1 MFQEISGLRRA
12 KRIRMMEEKKTF
24 EDIVSLARRLRAP
37 DGCPWDRE
45 QTLGSLRAYVL
56 EEAYEVIQAIELGD
70 TDDLIEELGD
80 FLFQVVFISQI
91 ASEEGKFDVSDVT
104 QRLHDKLIRRHP
116 HVFGEKKAKDA
127 AEAVRSWNAEKLKEK
142 KGKVALEEIPR
153 AMPSLMRAQRVG
165 EKAARAGFDWSDA
178 SSVLLKVKEE
188 LLELER
194 EMEAGEKD
202 RSREEWGDLV
212 FSVVNLARHLDIDAE
227 TTSHGAVAKFM
238 ERFSRLEEKAHAEKK
253 EINALSMEQMDEIWE
268 EVKKT

>member
-1 MFQEISGLRRA
+1 
-12 KRIRMMEEKKTF
+12 MEEKKTF
-24 EDIVSLARRLRAP
+24 YDIVSLARRLRAP
-37 DGCPWDRE
+37 GGCPWDRE

-70 TDDLIEELGD
+70 TDGLMEELGD

-91 ASEEGKFDVSDVT
+91 ANEEGKFDVDDVT
-104 QRLHDKLIRRHP
+104 QRLHDKLVRRHP

-127 AEAVRSWNAEKLKEK
+127 ADALRTWNAEKLKEK
-142 KGKVALEEIPR
+142 KGKPDLEEIPR

-165 EKAARAGFDWSDA
+165 EKAARSGFDWNNA
-178 SSVLLKVKEE
+178 SAVLAKVREE

-194 EMEAGEKD
+194 EMEAGEKN

-212 FSVVNLARHLDIDAE
+212 FSIVNLARHLDIDAE
-227 TTSHGAVAKFM
+227 TASHGAIEKFIG
-238 ERFSRLEEKAHAEKK
+238 RFSRFEEKVRTG

-268 EVKKT
+268 EVKKA

>member
-1 MFQEISGLRRA
+1 
-12 KRIRMMEEKKTF
+12 MEEKKTF

-127 AEAVRSWNAEKLKEK
+127 DEAVRSWNAEKLKEK
-142 KGKVALEEIPR
+142 KGKSSRGNTEGHALFDESSEGR
-153 AMPSLMRAQRVG
+153 GKGGSRRV
-165 EKAARAGFDWSDA
+165 
-178 SSVLLKVKEE
+178 
-188 LLELER
+188 
-194 EMEAGEKD
+194 
-202 RSREEWGDLV
+202 
-212 FSVVNLARHLDIDAE
+212 
-227 TTSHGAVAKFM
+227 
-238 ERFSRLEEKAHAEKK
+238 
-253 EINALSMEQMDEIWE
+253 
-268 EVKKT
+268 

>member
-1 MFQEISGLRRA
+1 M
-12 KRIRMMEEKKTF
+12 KEEKTF
-24 EDIVSLARRLRAP
+24 DDIVSLARRLRAP
-37 DGCPWDRE
+37 GGCPWDRE

-70 TDDLIEELGD
+70 TEGLIEELGD

-91 ASEEGKFDVSDVT
+91 ASEEGKFDVGDVT
-104 QRLHDKLIRRHP
+104 QRLHDKLVRRHP

-127 AEAVRSWNAEKLKEK
+127 ADALRTWNAEKLKEK
-142 KGKVALEEIPR
+142 KGKPGLEEIPR

-165 EKAARAGFDWSDA
+165 EKAARVGFDWSDA
-178 SSVLLKVKEE
+178 SSALAKVKEE
-188 LLELER
+188 LLELEM
-194 EMEAGEKD
+194 EMEAEEKN

-212 FSVVNLARHLDIDAE
+212 FSIVNLARHLDIDAE
-227 TTSHGAVAKFM
+227 TTSHGAIEKFI
-238 ERFSRLEEKAHAEKK
+238 ERFSRFEEKARTGEK

>member
-1 MFQEISGLRRA
+1 M
-12 KRIRMMEEKKTF
+12 KEEKTF
-24 EDIVSLARRLRAP
+24 DDIVSLAMRLRAP
-37 DGCPWDRE
+37 GGCPWDME

-70 TDDLIEELGD
+70 TDGLVEELGD

-91 ASEEGKFDVSDVT
+91 ASEEGKFGIGDVT
-104 QRLHDKLIRRHP
+104 RRLHDKLIRRHP

-127 AEAVRSWNAEKLKEK
+127 DEALRSWNAEKLKEK
-142 KGKVALEEIPR
+142 KGKADLEEIPR

-165 EKAARAGFDWSDA
+165 EKAARAGFDWNDV
-178 SSVLLKVKEE
+178 SSVFAKVKEE

-194 EMEAGEKD
+194 EMEAGEKN

-227 TTSHGAVAKFM
+227 TTSHGAVEKFI
-238 ERFSRLEEKAHAEKK
+238 ERFSRFEEKARAGEK
-253 EINALSMEQMDEIWE
+253 EISTLSMEQMDEIWE
-268 EVKKT
+268 EIKKT

>member
-1 MFQEISGLRRA
+1 
-12 KRIRMMEEKKTF
+12 MEEKKTF

-37 DGCPWDRE
+37 GGCPWDRE

-70 TDDLIEELGD
+70 TDELIEELGD

-91 ASEEGKFDVSDVT
+91 ASEEGTFDIGDVT

-127 AEAVRSWNAEKLKEK
+127 AEALRTWNTEKLKEK
-142 KGKVALEEIPR
+142 KGKPDLEEVPR

-165 EKAARAGFDWSDA
+165 EKAARSGFDWSDA
-178 SSVLLKVKEE
+178 SSVLAKVKEE
-188 LLELER
+188 LAELER
-194 EMEAGEKD
+194 EMEAGEKN

-227 TTSHGAVAKFM
+227 TASHGAIEKFV
-238 ERFSRLEEKAHAEKK
+238 ERFSRFEEKARNGEK
-253 EINALSMEQMDEIWE
+253 EMNALSMEQMDEIWE

>member
-1 MFQEISGLRRA
+1 MFQEISGLRRT
-12 KRIRMMEEKKTF
+12 KRIGMEGKKTF

-80 FLFQVVFISQI
+80 FLFQVVFISEI

-165 EKAARAGFDWSDA
+165 EKAARAGFDWSEA

-194 EMEAGEKD
+194 EMESGEKE

-212 FSVVNLARHLDIDAE
+212 FSIANLARHLDIDAE

-238 ERFSRLEEKAHAEKK
+238 ERFSRLEEKVQTEKK
-253 EINALSMEQMDEIWE
+253 EIKALSMEQLDEIWE

>member
-1 MFQEISGLRRA
+1 M
-12 KRIRMMEEKKTF
+12 KEEKTF
-24 EDIVSLARRLRAP
+24 DDIVSLARRLRAP
-37 DGCPWDRE
+37 GGCPWDRE
-45 QTLGSLRAYVL
+45 QTLESLRAYVL

-70 TDDLIEELGD
+70 TDGLVEELGD

-91 ASEEGKFDVSDVT
+91 ASEEGKFGIGDVT

-127 AEAVRSWNAEKLKEK
+127 DEALRTWNAEKLKEK
-142 KGKVALEEIPR
+142 KGKSDLEEIPR

-165 EKAARAGFDWSDA
+165 EKAARAGFDWSDV
-178 SSVLLKVKEE
+178 SSVFAKVKEE

-194 EMEAGEKD
+194 EMETGEKN

-227 TTSHGAVAKFM
+227 TTSHGAVEKFI
-238 ERFSRLEEKAHAEKK
+238 ERFSRFEEKARTGAK
-253 EINALSMEQMDEIWE
+253 EISTLSMEQMDEIWE

>member
-1 MFQEISGLRRA
+1 M
-12 KRIRMMEEKKTF
+12 KEEKTF
-24 EDIVSLARRLRAP
+24 DDIVSLARRLRAP
-37 DGCPWDRE
+37 GGCPWDRE

-70 TDDLIEELGD
+70 TDGLIEELGD

-91 ASEEGKFDVSDVT
+91 ASEEGKFDVGDVT
-104 QRLHDKLIRRHP
+104 QRLHDKLVRRHP

-127 AEAVRSWNAEKLKEK
+127 ADALRTWNAEKLKEK
-142 KGKVALEEIPR
+142 KGKPGLEEIPR

-165 EKAARAGFDWSDA
+165 EKAARVGFDWSDA
-178 SSVLLKVKEE
+178 SSALAKVKEE
-188 LLELER
+188 LLELEM
-194 EMEAGEKD
+194 EMEAEEKN

-227 TTSHGAVAKFM
+227 TTSHGAIEKFI
-238 ERFSRLEEKAHAEKK
+238 ERFSRFEEKARTGEK

>member
-1 MFQEISGLRRA
+1 
-12 KRIRMMEEKKTF
+12 MEDKKTF
-24 EDIVSLARRLRAP
+24 EDIVSLSRRLRAP
-37 DGCPWDRE
+37 GGCPWDRE

-70 TDDLIEELGD
+70 TDELIEELGD
-80 FLFQVVFISQI
+80 FLFQVVFIAQI
-91 ASEEGKFDVSDVT
+91 ASEEGKFDVGDVT

-127 AEAVRSWNAEKLKEK
+127 AEALRTWNAEKLKEK
-142 KGKVALEEIPR
+142 KGKLSLEEIPR

-165 EKAARAGFDWSDA
+165 EKAARVGFDWSDA

-188 LLELER
+188 LAELER
-194 EMEAGEKD
+194 EIEAEEKE

-212 FSVVNLARHLDIDAE
+212 FSMVSLARHLDIDAE
-227 TTSHGAVAKFM
+227 TTSHGAIEKFM
-238 ERFSRLEEKAHAEKK
+238 ERFLRLEEKAQAREKDIK
-253 EINALSMEQMDEIWE
+253 SLSVEQMDEIWE

>member
-1 MFQEISGLRRA
+1 M
-12 KRIRMMEEKKTF
+12 KEEKSF
-24 EDIVSLARRLRAP
+24 DDIVSLARRLRAP
-37 DGCPWDRE
+37 GGCPWDRE
-45 QTLGSLRAYVL
+45 QTLESLRAYVL

-70 TDDLIEELGD
+70 TDGLIEELGD

-91 ASEEGKFDVSDVT
+91 ASEEGKFDIGDVT
-104 QRLHDKLIRRHP
+104 QRLHDKLVRRHP

-127 AEAVRSWNAEKLKEK
+127 ADALRTWNAEKLKEK
-142 KGKVALEEIPR
+142 KGKPDLEEIPR

-165 EKAARAGFDWSDA
+165 EKAARVGFDWDDV
-178 SSVLLKVKEE
+178 SSVLAKVKEE

-194 EMEAGEKD
+194 EMEAGEKN

-212 FSVVNLARHLDIDAE
+212 FSVVSLARHLDIDAE
-227 TTSHGAVAKFM
+227 TASHGAIEKFI
-238 ERFSRLEEKAHAEKK
+238 ERFSRFEEKARTGEK

>member
-1 MFQEISGLRRA
+1 M
-12 KRIRMMEEKKTF
+12 KEEKTF
-24 EDIVSLARRLRAP
+24 DDIVSLARRLRAP
-37 DGCPWDRE
+37 GGCPWDRE
-45 QTLGSLRAYVL
+45 QTLESLRAYVL

-70 TDDLIEELGD
+70 TDGLVEELGD

-91 ASEEGKFDVSDVT
+91 ASEEGKFGIGDVT

-127 AEAVRSWNAEKLKEK
+127 DEALRTWNAEKLKEK
-142 KGKVALEEIPR
+142 KGKADLEEIPR

-165 EKAARAGFDWSDA
+165 EKAARAGFDWRDV
-178 SSVLLKVKEE
+178 SSVFAKVKEE

-194 EMEAGEKD
+194 EMEAGEKN

-227 TTSHGAVAKFM
+227 TTSHGAVEKFI
-238 ERFSRLEEKAHAEKK
+238 ERFSRFEEKARTGEK
-253 EINALSMEQMDEIWE
+253 EISTLSMEQMDEIWE

>member
-1 MFQEISGLRRA
+1 M
-12 KRIRMMEEKKTF
+12 KEEKTF
-24 EDIVSLARRLRAP
+24 DDIVSLARRLRAP
-37 DGCPWDRE
+37 GGCPWDRE
-45 QTLGSLRAYVL
+45 QTIGSLRAYVL

-70 TDDLIEELGD
+70 TEGLIEELGD

-91 ASEEGKFDVSDVT
+91 ASEEGKFDVGDVT
-104 QRLHDKLIRRHP
+104 QRLHDKLVRRHP

-127 AEAVRSWNAEKLKEK
+127 ADALRTWNAEKLKEK
-142 KGKVALEEIPR
+142 KGKPGLEEIPR

-165 EKAARAGFDWSDA
+165 EKAARVGFDWSDA
-178 SSVLLKVKEE
+178 SSALAKVKEE
-188 LLELER
+188 LLELEM
-194 EMEAGEKD
+194 EMEAEEKN

-227 TTSHGAVAKFM
+227 TTSHGAIEKFI
-238 ERFSRLEEKAHAEKK
+238 ERFSRFEEKARTGEK

>member
-1 MFQEISGLRRA
+1 
-12 KRIRMMEEKKTF
+12 MEEEKSF
-24 EDIVSLARRLRAP
+24 DDIVSLARRLRAP
-37 DGCPWDRE
+37 GGCPWDRE
-45 QTLGSLRAYVL
+45 QTLESLRAYVL

-70 TDDLIEELGD
+70 TDGLIEELGD

-91 ASEEGKFDVSDVT
+91 ASEEGKFAVGDVT
-104 QRLHDKLIRRHP
+104 QRLHDKLVRRHP

-127 AEAVRSWNAEKLKEK
+127 ADALRTWNAEKLKEK
-142 KGKVALEEIPR
+142 KGRPDLEEVPR

-165 EKAARAGFDWSDA
+165 EKAARSGFDWSDA
-178 SSVLLKVKEE
+178 SLVLAKVKEE
-188 LLELER
+188 LSELER

-212 FSVVNLARHLDIDAE
+212 FSVVNLARHLEIDAE
-227 TTSHGAVAKFM
+227 TTSHGAVEKFI
-238 ERFSRLEEKAHAEKK
+238 ERFSRFEEKARLGEK